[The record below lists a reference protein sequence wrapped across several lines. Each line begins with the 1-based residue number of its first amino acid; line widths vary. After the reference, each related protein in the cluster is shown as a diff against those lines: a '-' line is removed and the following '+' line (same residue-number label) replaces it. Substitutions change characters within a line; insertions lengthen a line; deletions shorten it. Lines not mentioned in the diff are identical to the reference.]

1 MASWRE
7 IDRIRKAPAEFRALA
22 KRLLNFGAE
31 LTEWESTFLE
41 SICIDRHSEEF
52 TTRQSEKLLQIRD
65 DYETLTEFHGFSVKI
80 MLRQCRD
87 AHLDLSEA
95 DEEWILKQF
104 QRSQTTMRRKDIGR
118 LMRCARELRVI
129 EEKLAEGVSAAI

>member
-41 SICIDRHSEEF
+41 SICINRHSVEF

-87 AHLDLSEA
+87 AQLDLSES
-95 DEEWILKQF
+95 DGEWILKQF
-104 QRSQTTMRRKDIGR
+104 QRSQTTMRRKNIGR

-129 EEKLAEGVSAAI
+129 EGELAQGVSAAV